1 MNVLKPQKRSDVLA
15 LLRAGLSHREI
26 ERRLGVRRETVAKYA
41 AEAEATLSVPTP
53 TAGSVSGSQIE
64 NRPGWPPDGAAAI
77 EPCPPTIP
85 AHARSACEPH
95 REWIVKQVALG
106 RNAQAIYQDLV
117 ELFAF
122 TSKYNSVK
130 RFVRAVKVR
139 DPEQYDRLEF
149 APGEEAQVDF
159 GQGAPTRHPT
169 TGKYRKPWLFV
180 MTLRYSR
187 RAFRQ
192 VVWKADQRTW
202 CKLHE
207 QAFRYFGGG
216 VRYVVLDNLKQG
228 VAKPD
233 LYEPDLNPLY
243 AAMLRHYDVVADPA
257 RVQDPDRKGTVENAI
272 QHTQGTALEGRR
284 FETIEEQNAWLLH
297 WEEVWAAPR
306 VHGRAKRQ
314 VEAMFQEEKPFL
326 KRLPLMPFRYF
337 DQGTRT
343 VADDGCIEVKRVYYS
358 ALPAALHSE
367 VTVRVYDTEIEII
380 DPRTLLTLRRHLRHE
395 RPGHVQMED
404 RDRIYNPS
412 RETHRLLAQAGAIGP
427 KTREL
432 CEAWFKA
439 EGRTGQRRMRGV
451 LALAREHS
459 ASRIE
464 QACSTAIQGGLR
476 SCKAVRELVSRLRDA
491 AHVPGAAQS
500 PAGTALT
507 QEHEL
512 IRPSSDYAQFFEQ
525 HALQGELFGKKT
537 FH

>member
-1 MNVLKPQKRSDVLA
+1 MNVLKPQKRSDVIALA
-15 LLRAGLSHREI
+15 RAGISQREIQRKLGVDREAIREILRAAQQQSPNPSTPSE
-26 ERRLGVRRETVAKYA
+26 VA
-41 AEAEATLSVPTP
+41 T
-53 TAGSVSGSQIE
+53 GSLIE
-64 NRPGWPPDGAAAI
+64 NRPGWPPDGAASI
-77 EPCPPTIP
+77 SPPEPAIP

-95 REWIVKQVALG
+95 REWILKQVEAG

-130 RFVRAVKVR
+130 RFVRALRKR
-139 DPEQYDRLEF
+139 DPDQYDRLEF

-159 GQGAPTRHPT
+159 GQGAPTRHPV

-180 MTLRYSR
+180 MTLRCSR

-216 VRYVVLDNLKQG
+216 VQYVVLDNLKQG

-233 LYEPDLNPLY
+233 LYEPELNPLY
-243 AAMLRHYDVVADPA
+243 AAMLRHYDIVADPA
-257 RVQDPDRKGTVENAI
+257 RIEDPDRKGTVENGI
-272 QHTQGTALEGRR
+272 QHTQDTALKGRR
-284 FETIEEQNAWLLH
+284 FETIEEQNAWLMH
-297 WEEVWAAPR
+297 WEETWAATR

-314 VEAMFQEEKPFL
+314 VEAMYQEEKPFL
-326 KRLPLMPFRYF
+326 KVLPLTSFRHF
-337 DQGTRT
+337 DQSNRT
-343 VADDGCIEVKRVYYS
+343 VQDDGCVEVKRAYYS
-358 ALPAALHSE
+358 ALPAPLYSE
-367 VTVRVYDTEIEII
+367 VIVRLYDTEIEII
-380 DPRTLLTLRRHLRHE
+380 DPRTLLTLRRHVRSE
-395 RPGHVQMED
+395 RPGSVQMEE

-412 RETHRLLAQAGAIGP
+412 RQTEQLFSQAGAIGP

-439 EGRTGQRRMRGV
+439 EGRTGQKRMRGV
-451 LALAREHS
+451 LALAKEHP

-464 QACSTAIQGGLR
+464 QACSTALQGGLC
-476 SCKAVRELVSRLRDA
+476 SCKAVRELASRLRDA
-491 AHVPGAAQS
+491 AHPPGADPS
-500 PAGTALT
+500 PSGLALT

-512 IRPSSDYAQFFEQ
+512 IRPSSDYAQFFDQ
-525 HALQGELFGKKT
+525 HAAQGELFGKKT
-537 FH
+537 LH

>member
-15 LLRAGLSHREI
+15 LVRAGLSNREI
-26 ERRLGVRRETVAKYA
+26 ERRLGVRRETVAKYV
-41 AEAEATLSVPTP
+41 AEAMTQAPASSP
-53 TAGSVSGSQIE
+53 AGESPAESLIE
-64 NRPGWPPDGAAAI
+64 NRPGWPPDGAAANQPC
-77 EPCPPTIP
+77 EPAIP

-95 REWIVKQVALG
+95 REWIAKQVGAG

-130 RFVRAVKVR
+130 RFVRALKKR
-139 DPEQYDRLEF
+139 DPDQYDRLEF

-159 GQGAPTRHPT
+159 GQGAPTRHPV

-180 MTLRYSR
+180 MTLRCSR

-192 VVWKADQRTW
+192 VVWKADQRAW

-207 QAFRYFGGG
+207 QAFRYFGGA
-216 VRYVVLDNLKQG
+216 VQYVVLDNLKQG

-233 LYEPDLNPLY
+233 LYEPELNPLY

-257 RVQDPDRKGTVENAI
+257 RVRDPDRKGTVENGI
-272 QHTQGTALEGRR
+272 QHTQDTGLEGRK
-284 FETIEEQNAWLLH
+284 FETTEEQNAWLMH
-297 WEEVWAAPR
+297 WEETWAAPR

-326 KRLPLMPFRYF
+326 KVLPLMPFRYF

-343 VADDGCIEVKRVYYS
+343 VADDGCIEIKRVYYS
-358 ALPAALHSE
+358 ALPAPLYSK
-367 VTVRVYDTEIEII
+367 VIVRIYDTEIEII
-380 DPRTLLTLRRHLRHE
+380 DPRTLLTLRRHMRSE
-395 RPGHVQMED
+395 RPGSVQMEE

-412 RETHRLLAQAGAIGP
+412 RQTESLFTQASTIGP

-439 EGRTGQRRMRGV
+439 EGRTGQKRMRGV
-451 LALAREHS
+451 LALAKDHP
-459 ASRIE
+459 APRIE
-464 QACSTAIQGGLR
+464 QACSTALQGGLR
-476 SCKAVRELVSRLRDA
+476 SCKAVRDLASRLRDA
-491 AHVPGAAQS
+491 TSAPGVDPS
-500 PAGTALT
+500 PAGTPLT

-512 IRPSSDYAQFFEQ
+512 IRPSSEYAQFFDQ
-525 HALQGELFGKKT
+525 HAAQGELFGEKT
-537 FH
+537 LH